1 MRAAPLG
8 RLNRAGAKEGN
19 GMRKGD
25 ERKMSNEG
33 LLDTFEW
40 VVTEWTKAANGM
52 NHKSERKLNREY
64 DALKAEILRRM
75 QLSQ

>member
-1 MRAAPLG
+1 M
-8 RLNRAGAKEGN
+8 K
-19 GMRKGD
+19 KGD

-64 DALKAEILRRM
+64 DALKAELLRRM
-75 QLSQ
+75 E

>member
-1 MRAAPLG
+1 M
-8 RLNRAGAKEGN
+8 K
-19 GMRKGD
+19 KGD
-25 ERKMSNEG
+25 ESKMSSDK

-40 VVTEWTKAANGM
+40 VVTAWTKAANGM